1 MSTVA
6 DVLRSK
12 GREIYSIN
20 AERSVYE
27 AVEQMVACDVAA
39 LVVTDDQSELAGII
53 SQRDFANKV
62 VLCDRSPKAV
72 KVKEVMTQN
81 VMSVR
86 DETPTS
92 TCMDIMSQRISI
104 ISRSLTEQ
112 PVAVVTAGDLF
123 KFVVSEQSMA
133 SKSLRNSSS
142 MSKGVRA
149 RQIGRCSG
157 QDRSKRHEPKNPTN
171 DATKAQPLHILHFF
185 SEKLSDVTG

>member
-53 SQRDFANKV
+53 SQRDFANTV

-92 TCMDIMSQRISI
+92 TCMDIMSQKNFHHLPVIDRNK
-104 ISRSLTEQ
+104 

-133 SKSLRNSSS
+133 LEELEEFIFDEQ
-142 MSKGVRA
+142 G
-149 RQIGRCSG
+149 GEG
-157 QDRSKRHEPKNPTN
+157 
-171 DATKAQPLHILHFF
+171 
-185 SEKLSDVTG
+185 

>member
-20 AERSVYE
+20 AESSVYE

-72 KVKEVMTQN
+72 KVKEVMTQD

-92 TCMDIMSQRISI
+92 TCMDIMSQEDFHHLPVIDRNK
-104 ISRSLTEQ
+104 

-133 SKSLRNSSS
+133 LEELEEFIFDEQ
-142 MSKGVRA
+142 G
-149 RQIGRCSG
+149 GEG
-157 QDRSKRHEPKNPTN
+157 
-171 DATKAQPLHILHFF
+171 
-185 SEKLSDVTG
+185 

>member
-6 DVLRSK
+6 DVLRGK

-20 AERSVYE
+20 AESSVYE

-72 KVKEVMTQN
+72 KVKEVMTQD

-92 TCMDIMSQRISI
+92 TCMDIMSQKDFHHLPVIENNR
-104 ISRSLTEQ
+104 
-112 PVAVVTAGDLF
+112 PVAIITAGDLF

-133 SKSLRNSSS
+133 IGKLEGHIFKEQRE
-142 MSKGVRA
+142 GA
-149 RQIGRCSG
+149 RLSG
-157 QDRSKRHEPKNPTN
+157 
-171 DATKAQPLHILHFF
+171 
-185 SEKLSDVTG
+185 

>member
-72 KVKEVMTQN
+72 KVKEVIKIDNEYQINDVKHVQFTVN
-81 VMSVR
+81 CCR
-86 DETPTS
+86 RS
-92 TCMDIMSQRISI
+92 TGNI
-104 ISRSLTEQ
+104 
-112 PVAVVTAGDLF
+112 
-123 KFVVSEQSMA
+123 
-133 SKSLRNSSS
+133 
-142 MSKGVRA
+142 
-149 RQIGRCSG
+149 
-157 QDRSKRHEPKNPTN
+157 
-171 DATKAQPLHILHFF
+171 FF
-185 SEKLSDVTG
+185 FQL

>member
-20 AERSVYE
+20 AECSVYE

-53 SQRDFANKV
+53 SQRDFAYKV

-72 KVKEVMTQN
+72 KVKEVMTQD

-92 TCMDIMSQRISI
+92 TCMDIMSQKDFHHLPVIDRKK
-104 ISRSLTEQ
+104 

-133 SKSLRNSSS
+133 LEELEEFIFDEQ
-142 MSKGVRA
+142 G
-149 RQIGRCSG
+149 GEG
-157 QDRSKRHEPKNPTN
+157 
-171 DATKAQPLHILHFF
+171 
-185 SEKLSDVTG
+185 